1 MNINF
6 NNKYKWEE
14 AMKNSVA
21 VLIFIFT
28 IIYSYPLFSQE
39 YSLSSKPAIEK
50 GKITIKIKEGANRL
64 YKNNSNSSSFGIS
77 SLDQKMNKYKVFSL
91 KKRFNHKPIAK
102 NSGLPD
108 LSRIYQI
115 EFPADL
121 DISTVVNEFS
131 TDPNVEYAEP
141 VPVYYLFGGPNDT
154 LYSKQWYLKNIQA
167 EQAWDIHKG
176 EDGDSTITLAIIDGG
191 CKYDHPDLAQNI
203 WNNLGEDADGDGKT
217 FELINSKWV
226 LDPDDINNIDDDGNG
241 YIDDL
246 IGWNFVDYNNNP
258 TDNDPNGHGT
268 LVAGVAAAVTNN
280 RIGIA
285 SISYNLKL
293 MPVNGWSDG
302 IIYAA
307 ENGADIINCSW
318 GGPQFSQA
326 DKEVIDY
333 ASGLGSIIV
342 AAAGNENNAI
352 FMYPG
357 NYPSV
362 ISVAGV
368 DPQDVKTWYSSFGS
382 SIDVA
387 APVASISTSNNS
399 YYTEG
404 LAGTSICAPLVTGL
418 AGLIKSFHPDWTN
431 EQIVKQLLITSDD
444 ITAVNPNFEH
454 SLGTGRVNAYRAL
467 AESNPTILPELKLS
481 TSLLKVAQ
489 PVNPDSSISLS
500 FRIQNHSHFLDANSL
515 TINLTSDNPD
525 VQIIKGNYT
534 GLIQA
539 NSIAELTDILQIKF
553 APNATSATAAFK
565 CSISADLPVTAGSV
579 FEFVIPVYTNTPLVL
594 DSFNITRIDSNR
606 IYFHDIAIT
615 NKDQPEQS
623 SLSVQV
629 KSLDS
634 CTVAE
639 EHKLILGGINS
650 LETVKMPGG
659 YFFDISKCSS
669 DSLKLILEISNGIS
683 SWFSQISIKIPPLSE
698 INGLTTVMLDEA
710 NNLDNWTSSSWGI
723 TGQKYVS
730 SPSSFT
736 DSPAGYSTDPS
747 SLDYNNPLRS
757 LNAILAFI
765 EFDAQ
770 WDIMTAEDSYAQVQ
784 ISTNNGFTWIPLTG
798 RYSNLPANNTP
809 VYDGR
814 QANWI
819 HEIIDITD
827 YLDYQLKFRFYLASS
842 TQSRLDG
849 IYIDNVKLSV
859 YASQIG
865 EQSYIDKVLA
875 RKNQDSVWFR
885 IKFTNFYDHTFTPR
899 LVYANLESA
908 EKDSL
913 MLYDDGLHGDSLAN
927 DNIYGNYIPPI
938 PDEGIYKVGISTI
951 DNKINNYKYTSN
963 IYRFTTAGPL
973 SVDSISFTKLS
984 HFRYNI
990 IPFIRNHGS
999 TSTITKV
1006 NVNIL
1011 CDDPWVLPESR
1022 IMSYPD
1028 IPPDSLVDLTDWV
1041 RIQYNSQFPG
1051 YFNLRFEIMSDGWTY
1066 WTDSK
1071 RLVVPT
1077 VGIDEQVNLPLTFN
1091 LEQNYPNPFNPVT
1104 TIKYSIPKKTFVTI
1118 MVYNILGK
1126 EIRRLVDE
1134 EKPAGDYKIEFRAS
1148 SLPSGVYFYR
1158 IKAGAFYQ
1166 SKKMLLLK

>member
-1 MNINF
+1 MN
-6 NNKYKWEE
+6 K
-14 AMKNSVA
+14 
-21 VLIFIFT
+21 LIKISILIFT

-39 YSLSSKPAIEK
+39 FSLSSKSAIEK

-64 YKNNSNSSSFGIS
+64 YKKNSNTFSFGIS

-154 LYSKQWYLKNIQA
+154 LYSKQRYLKNIQA

-246 IGWNFVDYNNNP
+246 IGWNFENYNNNP
-258 TDNDPNGHGT
+258 TDKDPYFIEGHGT
-268 LVAGVAAAVTNN
+268 VVAGIAAAVTNN

-293 MPVNGWSDG
+293 MPVNGWYDG

-318 GGPQFSQA
+318 GGFQFSKA

-342 AAAGNENNAI
+342 VAAGNDNSSAI
-352 FMYPG
+352 FYPQG
-357 NYPSV
+357 YPSV

-368 DPQDVKTWYSSFGS
+368 DAQDVRASYSNFGP

-387 APVASISTSNNS
+387 APIASISTSKNN
-399 YYTEG
+399 YYTESI
-404 LAGTSICAPLVTGL
+404 AGTSVCAPIVAGL

-431 EQIVKQLLITSDD
+431 EQIVKQLIITSDD

-467 AESNPTILPELKLS
+467 AESNPAITPELKLS
-481 TSLLKVAQ
+481 TSLLQVLQ
-489 PVNPDSSISLS
+489 PVNPDSAISLS
-500 FRIQNHSHFLDANSL
+500 LRVQNHSHFLDANPL
-515 TINLTSDNPD
+515 TITLTSDNPD

-534 GLIQA
+534 GLLQA
-539 NSIAELTDILQIKF
+539 NSIAELTDIFQIKF
-553 APNATSATAAFK
+553 ALGASSVAAAFK
-565 CSISADLPVTAGSV
+565 CSISADLPVVAGSV
-579 FEFVIPVYTNTPLVL
+579 FEFVLPVYTNTPLMLNSYNV
-594 DSFNITRIDSNR
+594 TRIDSNR
-606 IYFHDIAIT
+606 IYLHDISIT
-615 NKDQPEQS
+615 NKGQPEQS

-639 EHKLILGGINS
+639 EHKLIWGGINS

-683 SWFSQISIKIPPLSE
+683 SWFSQISIKIPPLSG

-730 SPSSFT
+730 LPSSFT
-736 DSPAGYSTDPS
+736 DSPGGYSAGSS
-747 SLDYNNPLRS
+747 SLDYKNPLKS

-765 EFDAQ
+765 EFDSQ
-770 WDIMTAEDSYAQVQ
+770 WDIYNIGNNPDYGQVQ
-784 ISTNNGFTWIPLTG
+784 LSTNNGFTWIPLPG
-798 RYSNLPANNTP
+798 RYSSLLTKNAP
-809 VYDGR
+809 VYNGR
-814 QANWI
+814 QYSWI
-819 HEIIDITD
+819 HEIVDVSD
-827 YLDYQLKFRFYLASS
+827 YLNYQLKFRFYLASPS
-842 TQSRLDG
+842 MYHLDG
-849 IYIDNVKLSV
+849 LYIDNIKLSV

-865 EQSYIDKVLA
+865 EQPYLDKAFA

-899 LVYANLESA
+899 LVYANLEST

-951 DNKINNYKYTSN
+951 DNNINNYIYTPN

-973 SVDSISFTKLS
+973 SVDSISYTKLS
-984 HFRYNI
+984 LVRYNI
-990 IPFIRNHGS
+990 KPYIRNHGS

-1006 NVNIL
+1006 NINIL
-1011 CDDPWVLPESR
+1011 CDDPWVLPASR
-1022 IMSYPD
+1022 IMSFPD
-1028 IPPDSLVDLTDWV
+1028 VPPDSLVGLTDWV
-1041 RIQYNSQFPG
+1041 RIQCNPQFPG
-1051 YFNLRFEIMSDGWTY
+1051 YFNLKFEIISDGWTY
-1066 WTDSK
+1066 WTDSV
-1071 RLVVPT
+1071 RLVVST
-1077 VGIDEQVNLPLTFN
+1077 VGIDEQANLQLTFN
-1091 LEQNYPNPFNPVT
+1091 LEQNYPNPFNPIT
-1104 TIKYSIPKKTFVTI
+1104 KIKYSIPKQSYVTLI
-1118 MVYNILGK
+1118 IYNILGR
-1126 EIRRLVDE
+1126 EVTMLVNE
-1134 EKPAGDYKIEFRAS
+1134 EKSAGDYEATWDAKNFA
-1148 SLPSGVYFYR
+1148 SGVYFYK
-1158 IKAGAFYQ
+1158 IIAGDFVQ
-1166 SKKMLLLK
+1166 VKKMVLLK